1 MSRYRLDV
9 ATLWRLLD
17 NQRAARG
24 LMWRELARELDLSA
38 STLTRLG
45 QGKRPDADAL
55 VTIFVWLNM
64 DTDII
69 YVIDGGAS

>member
-1 MSRYRLDV
+1 MSLYQLDV
-9 ATLWRLLD
+9 AALWRLLD
-17 NQRAARG
+17 KQRARRG
-24 LMWRELARELDLSA
+24 LSWRELARELDLSA

-55 VTIFVWLNM
+55 MTIFVWLGM

-69 YVIDGGAS
+69 YVIEPGAS